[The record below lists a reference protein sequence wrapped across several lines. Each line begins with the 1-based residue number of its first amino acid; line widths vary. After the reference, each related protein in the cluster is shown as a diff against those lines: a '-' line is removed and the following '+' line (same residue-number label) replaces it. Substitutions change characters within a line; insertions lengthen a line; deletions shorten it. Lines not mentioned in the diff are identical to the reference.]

1 MTKLQIRSA
10 VVRGVVL
17 AMLGAT
23 VALVP
28 VAGSAAEPA
37 AAAAAMQNPRD
48 LINGIAQQFL
58 KELQTRREEL

>member
-37 AAAAAMQNPRD
+37 AAAAA
-48 LINGIAQQFL
+48 
-58 KELQTRREEL
+58 REMLVAEAASAKRSSRESNRPD